1 MNLYLCRGDF
11 AMGDDMELSKIYPGN
26 LGHDVFVIKENLYLG
41 AFLSSSLKIAM
52 ISYRLVF
59 IVPSVM

>member
-1 MNLYLCRGDF
+1 MMFLLLKKTSISEC
-11 AMGDDMELSKIYPGN
+11 
-26 LGHDVFVIKENLYLG
+26 
-41 AFLSSSLKIAM
+41 FLSSSLKIAM